1 MDMLKMFRF
10 ALIFLV
16 VAPVQVFAD
25 GDAVKGEKLFARC
38 IACHSIKDTA
48 NRTGPHLKGIVG
60 RPVATA
66 EGYTYSKAMLEF
78 AKTTGVWDEMQLDS
92 YLANPRGV
100 VKGTKMA
107 FGPTKKPEERA
118 DIIAYLKTITP

>member
-1 MDMLKMFRF
+1 MLKPLRLAM
-10 ALIFLV
+10 IFLA
-16 VAPVQVFAD
+16 VAPAHVFAD
-25 GDAVKGEKLFARC
+25 GDAAKGEKLFARC

-48 NRTGPHLKGIVG
+48 NRTGPYLKGIVG

-78 AKTTGVWDEMQLDS
+78 AKTTGVWDETNLDI
-92 YLANPRGV
+92 YLTNPRGL

-107 FGPTKKPEERA
+107 FGPMKKAEDRA

>member
-1 MDMLKMFRF
+1 MLRTVSL
-10 ALIFLV
+10 ALIFLA
-16 VAPVQVFAD
+16 VAPAQVFAD
-25 GDAVKGEKLFARC
+25 GDAAKGEKLFARC

-48 NRTGPHLKGIVG
+48 NRTGPYLKGIVG

-66 EGYTYSKAMLEF
+66 EGYIYSKGMLEF
-78 AKTTGVWDEMQLDS
+78 AKTASVWDEAHLDV
-92 YLANPRGV
+92 YLTNPREV

-107 FGPTKKPEERA
+107 FGPMKKAEDRA

>member
-1 MDMLKMFRF
+1 MLKTARL
-10 ALIFLV
+10 ALIFLA
-16 VAPVQVFAD
+16 VAPAQVFAD
-25 GDAVKGEKLFARC
+25 GDAAKGEKLFARC

-48 NRTGPHLKGIVG
+48 NRTGPYLKGIVG

-78 AKTTGVWDEMQLDS
+78 AKTTGVWDEKNLDS
-92 YLANPRGV
+92 YLADPRGS

-107 FGPTKKPEERA
+107 FGPTKKPEDRA
-118 DIIAYLKTITP
+118 DIIAYLKTIAP